1 MIAIGLSKQQVL
13 DADPKTI
20 QQINFTANLDRK
32 GNTIMFFFIEEAKET
47 VLNFLARNCKSFVNA
62 ILLGGLIFIDI
73 KRRNTTV

>member
-32 GNTIMFFFIEEAKET
+32 GNTITFFFIEEAKET

-62 ILLGGLIFIDI
+62 VLLGGLIFIDI
-73 KRRNTTV
+73 K